1 MLIIATFK
9 IMALFA
15 GQVQTTGYQ
24 APDYNQVIQANA
36 LANAQQQQII
46 GDLAGQAKDYF
57 KQQGEKKKAL
67 KAASTQIQAALT
79 LMPELS
85 PVLSGISDNI
95 KDENI
100 SLDDR
105 FAEASIVGDL
115 IKNSISAMQSQQMM
129 NLRQQKFAASQAQAS
144 KGGATGGAASTS
156 SASPSNINPFTG
168 QPY

>member
-1 MLIIATFK
+1 
-9 IMALFA
+9 MALFA
-15 GQVQTTGYQ
+15 GQVQTAPYQ
-24 APDYNQVIQANA
+24 SPDYGPSVAA
-36 LANAQQQQII
+36 AR
-46 GDLAGQAKDYF
+46 DLAMAGAQGVAGMVGQVGDYF

-85 PVLSGISDNI
+85 PVLSGISNNI

-129 NLRQQKFAASQAQAS
+129 NLRQQKFAASQS
-144 KGGATGGAASTS
+144 GGGGGGAKPTASSDGGF
-156 SASPSNINPFTG
+156 NPFE
-168 QPY
+168 